1 MCSYNRILQTKIDI
15 NKKKNGLLIYE
26 ITWINLTNI
35 MLGKRIQTERVH
47 TIKSYLY
54 VVQEQANLKDGA
66 GNQYSSF
73 LFRACGSSHYWLRAT
88 QRNHLVGD
96 ENILISSAWLCIWV
110 FTRNN
115 LRSWTMCSIHYM
127 HFIH

>member
-73 LFRACGSSHYWLRAT
+73 LFRACGSSHY
-88 QRNHLVGD
+88 
-96 ENILISSAWLCIWV
+96 
-110 FTRNN
+110 
-115 LRSWTMCSIHYM
+115 
-127 HFIH
+127 